1 MSHINRPKTF
11 PQAEPRSQ
19 ALPAA
24 LKAAQSFNVF
34 PYTKSFNKTRKL
46 KIQL

>member
-11 PQAEPRSQ
+11 SQAEPRSQ

-24 LKAAQSFNVF
+24 LKVAQSFNVF